1 MNNTVT
7 YDWLAVSV
15 KPRTASPTIS
25 VRFVIEN
32 ILKLNFKD
40 FVLNSY
46 GINRYSYHYALAD
59 IKLYFSLVDE
69 DIISEKM
76 GIFIEMRGSGC
87 RQYEEYMDGKV
98 NNWTDLFVRLMEE
111 NAHFTRIDIAN
122 DVYDNSLNVQKIY
135 QCCKEML
142 CVTRS
147 RLYTYYEKGTLE
159 TGEIVGET
167 VNIGEK
173 GGDSQQWSIYNKALE
188 QINSNIKDWVRSELR
203 LFGQKANEVAKL
215 IVTRKPLE
223 EIFFEVL
230 NDSYRFIKTSNN
242 SSDKNRWRRPN
253 SKWWNN
259 YLGTQKKTKLE
270 IKRKKRTLETARNY
284 LEKQMSKSLALVLE
298 AERQAYGDDTA
309 FDYIIKLIENGG
321 NKLTENDRTLI
332 SQYALEK
339 NNSSDWGEKY

>member
-7 YDWLAVSV
+7 YDWLGASV
-15 KPRTASPTIS
+15 KPRHKNPTIS
-25 VRFVIEN
+25 VEFVIEK

-46 GINRYSYHYALAD
+46 GINRYGYHYALAD
-59 IKLYFSLVDE
+59 IKLYFSLLD
-69 DIISEKM
+69 DDTISEKM

-98 NNWTDLFVRLMEE
+98 NNWTDLFIRLLEE

-122 DVYDNSLNVQKIY
+122 DIYDNSLNVQKIY
-135 QCCKEML
+135 QCCKEKL
-142 CVTRS
+142 CVSRS

-188 QINSNIKDWVRSELR
+188 QINSDIKEWVRSELR
-203 LFGQKANEVAKL
+203 LFGQKSNEVAKL
-215 IVTRKPLE
+215 ISTRKPLE
-223 EIFFEVL
+223 EIFFEIL
-230 NDSYRFIKTSNN
+230 NNSYRFIVPSNKSN
-242 SSDKNRWRRPN
+242 DKNRWRRP
-253 SKWWNN
+253 STMWWNN
-259 YLGTQKKTKLE
+259 YLGTEKKTRLE

-284 LEKQMSKSLALVLE
+284 VEKQMSKSLAIVLE
-298 AERQAYGDDTA
+298 GERQAYGDDKA
-309 FDYIIKLIENGG
+309 FDYLIKLIEDGG
-321 NKLTENDRTLI
+321 NKITANDRTLI

-339 NNSSDWGEKY
+339 NNSSDWGKKY

>member
-7 YDWLAVSV
+7 YDWLGASV
-15 KPRTASPTIS
+15 KPRYEDATIS
-25 VRFVIEN
+25 VKFVVDK
-32 ILKLNFKD
+32 ILKLDFKD

-46 GINRYSYHYALAD
+46 GINRYGYHYALAD
-59 IKLYFSLVDE
+59 IKLYFSLVD
-69 DIISEKM
+69 DDTISEKM

-98 NNWTDLFVRLMEE
+98 NNWTDLFIRLLEE

-122 DVYDNSLNVQKIY
+122 DIYDNSLNVQKIY
-135 QCCKEML
+135 QCCKERL

-188 QINSNIKDWVRSELR
+188 QINSDIKDWVRSELR
-203 LFGQKANEVAKL
+203 LFGQKSNEVAKL
-215 IVTRKPLE
+215 ISTRKPLE
-223 EIFFEVL
+223 EIFFEIL
-230 NDSYRFIKTSNN
+230 NNSYRFIVPSNKSN
-242 SSDKNRWRRPN
+242 DKNRWRRPN
-253 SKWWNN
+253 TMWWNN
-259 YLGTQKKTKLE
+259 YLGTEKKTRLE

-284 LEKQMSKSLALVLE
+284 VEKQMSKSLAIVLE
-298 AERQAYGDDTA
+298 GERQAYGDDKA
-309 FDYIIKLIENGG
+309 FDYLIKLIEDGD
-321 NKLTENDRTLI
+321 NKITANDRTLI
-332 SQYALEK
+332 RQYALEK
-339 NNSSDWGEKY
+339 NNSSDWGKKY